1 MIKISI
7 CLSDIDKSRI
17 TVSQKNGKK
26 YMNFLIKD
34 STNDKYGNDY
44 MVTEDI
50 SKEERQAGKQGKIL
64 GNGKNLGGGSGAPR
78 QTQSTPPTQESSYD
92 PDSMPF

>member
-17 TVSQKNGKK
+17 TVSNKNGKK

-44 MVTEDI
+44 MVTEDL

-64 GNGKNLGGGSGAPR
+64 GNGKNLGGGGGVPR
-78 QTQSTPPTQESSYD
+78 QSEQSAPPSSN
-92 PDSMPF
+92 DSMENMPF